1 MDKAIESLEQ
11 AIHKLKWSV
20 AKLEEENAKLR
31 EALEFYAS
39 LSNWRFTDRFDYPYY
54 ETLEGD
60 VSYHDGKFFAGQ
72 KARAALEGGE

>member
-1 MDKAIESLEQ
+1 MTN
-11 AIHKLKWSV
+11 
-20 AKLEEENAKLR
+20 EELIKENARYR
-31 EALEFYAS
+31 EALEFYAN

-72 KARAALEGGE
+72 KARAALKGGE